1 MPNASISC
9 VYCGASNPVG
19 TDRCISCGAP
29 IDLPVTP
36 PVRVTSVNT
45 PKGSPPPTATTKD
58 TTPEQI
64 MDALQEAPISNSLKE
79 GLMAAGAGLGTL
91 GIGTFFA
98 RTAAEAASIAFSAF
112 MVGYFSAAAHS
123 FLMAVAG
130 GLLIGLI
137 VGLVTKRPWAVLLS
151 APLGTIAGLAAGYF
165 LQSSMAGWPLIP
177 MLGAAGGALL
187 GILGGKRGNPSG
199 VAKWYARFRPLLGMA
214 GGLLFAVLGYVIG

>member
-9 VYCGASNPVG
+9 IYCGASNPVG
-19 TDRCISCGAP
+19 ANRCVACGAP
-29 IDLPVTP
+29 IDIPVTP
-36 PVRVTSVNT
+36 PVRVTVVNT
-45 PKGSPPPTATTKD
+45 PRATVSPVVSKD

-64 MDALQEAPISNSLKE
+64 RDALEAAPINNSLKE

-112 MVGYFSAAAHS
+112 MVGYFAAATGN
-123 FLMAVAG
+123 FLIAAAG
-130 GLLIGLI
+130 GLVIGLT
-137 VGLVTKRPWAVLLS
+137 VGLVVKRPLAVLLS

-165 LQSSMAGWPLIP
+165 LQSSMPGWPLIP
-177 MLGAAGGALL
+177 LLGTVGGALL
-187 GILGGKRGNPSG
+187 GLLGGKRGSTSG
-199 VAKWYARFRPLLGMA
+199 VAKWYTRFRPLLGMG